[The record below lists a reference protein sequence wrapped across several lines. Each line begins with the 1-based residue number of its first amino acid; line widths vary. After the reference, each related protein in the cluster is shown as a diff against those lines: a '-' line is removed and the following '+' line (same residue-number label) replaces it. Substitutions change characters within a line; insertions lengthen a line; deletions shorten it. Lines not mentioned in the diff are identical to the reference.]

1 MVSVVNLYPAVS
13 GSNPVKLF
21 EKIKLNE
28 KEVAVGQSQNQL
40 GKITTNG
47 PQWHMGWEDIEPA
60 NGVLKVGELTRESDS
75 DL

>member
-21 EKIKLNE
+21 ENIKLNE

-47 PQWHMGWEDIEPA
+47 SQWHMGWEDIEPS
-60 NGVLKVGELTRESDS
+60 NGVIKVGELTRESDS